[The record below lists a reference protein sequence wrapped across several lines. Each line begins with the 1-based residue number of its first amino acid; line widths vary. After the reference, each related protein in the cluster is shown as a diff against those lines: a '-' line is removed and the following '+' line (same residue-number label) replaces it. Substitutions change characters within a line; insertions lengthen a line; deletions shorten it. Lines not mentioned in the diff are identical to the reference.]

1 MVATANNVTY
11 IPVTKV
17 VGVRTDASSKPV
29 ARVAAYC
36 RVSTDREEQES
47 SFDAQVEH
55 YRQYIS
61 SKEGWSYAGI
71 YADEGIS
78 GLSTRNRDQ
87 FNKMVDDCMAGK
99 IDIVITKSVSRFAR
113 NTLDC
118 LEHVRKLKSRNVAVI
133 FEKENINTLD
143 TKGEMFL
150 TLMASLAQQESES
163 IGRNVSM
170 GIQYRFQQGKVM
182 VNHNRF
188 LGYTKKDGQLVVD
201 EQEAKTVRRIF
212 REYLSGCSCIRIAKG
227 LEADGVRN
235 GAGNTKWWDS
245 NITTILTNE
254 KYMGDALLQ
263 KTFTV
268 DTLEK
273 RRSKNRGDRPQYY
286 VEGALEPI
294 ISKEVFLLVQD
305 EMARRSSMS
314 SEGGA
319 CLHRAY
325 NALSGLVVCGQCG
338 APFRRVKW
346 NNRGCRSVVWRC
358 RTRLDQKDGCSART
372 MKEEEIRDAVLE
384 AVNSI
389 FSDKAMIEPAI
400 RANLEQTLIDTTDE
414 EAKGIIAEL
423 KSLQTRIINDRQ
435 NERALGDRII
445 ALKRRLDEIH
455 TRKAK
460 EKEMKDLSGDLMS
473 CFGEGKIEECT
484 DDLVRTFVKQIR
496 VFSDRIAITF
506 RTGVEVEVS

>member
-1 MVATANNVTY
+1 MIATASNVTY

-17 VGVRTDASSKPV
+17 PGVRKDPNSKPV
-29 ARVAAYC
+29 VRVAAYC

-47 SFDAQVEH
+47 SFEAQVEH
-55 YRQYIS
+55 YRKYIT

-78 GLSTRNRDQ
+78 GLSTRKRDQ
-87 FNKMVDDCMAGK
+87 FNRMMDDCMAGK

-118 LEHVRKLKSRNVAVI
+118 LEHVRKLKGRNVAVI

-143 TKGEMFL
+143 SKGEMFL

-182 VNHNRF
+182 VNYNRF
-188 LGYTKKDGQLVVD
+188 LGYTKRNGQLVVD
-201 EQEAKTVRRIF
+201 KKEAETVKRIF
-212 REYLSGCSCIRIAKG
+212 REYLSGYSCIRIAKG
-227 LEADGVRN
+227 LEADGILN
-235 GAGNTKWWDS
+235 GAGNSKWWDS
-245 NITTILTNE
+245 NITKILTNE

-273 RRSKNRGDRPQYY
+273 KRLRNRGDRPQYY

-305 EMARRSSMS
+305 EMARRSLMA

-325 NALSGLVVCGQCG
+325 NALSGLVFCGQCG

-346 NNRGCRSVVWRC
+346 NNHGCRSVVWRC
-358 RTRLDQKDGCSART
+358 RTRLEKKESCNART
-372 MKEEEIRDAVLE
+372 VSEDAIRDAVLE
-384 AVNSI
+384 AVNSV
-389 FSDKAMIEPAI
+389 FSDKGRSSLSSAPIWSS
-400 RANLEQTLIDTTDE
+400 RSLI
-414 EAKGIIAEL
+414 
-423 KSLQTRIINDRQ
+423 QRMTRPRGSSEN
-435 NERALGDRII
+435 
-445 ALKRRLDEIH
+445 
-455 TRKAK
+455 
-460 EKEMKDLSGDLMS
+460 
-473 CFGEGKIEECT
+473 
-484 DDLVRTFVKQIR
+484 
-496 VFSDRIAITF
+496 
-506 RTGVEVEVS
+506 